1 MATRG
6 VARDHDAFGIY
17 LVSGSVGAQPANRTF
32 DVMHGGRERGL
43 SSQTV
48 SSELLI
54 SEFSFF
60 KFCVVFP
67 DTTYAYS
74 VFADFGQRVQLGK

>member
-1 MATRG
+1 MR
-6 VARDHDAFGIY
+6 R
-17 LVSGSVGAQPANRTF
+17 L
-32 DVMHGGRERGL
+32 
-43 SSQTV
+43 SQTGTV
-48 SSELLI
+48 VGYSEDLAIEKRPKMGCNWASKSPSSELLI